1 MVDAMAGGFV
11 IAIVML
17 VALPSAVM
25 LVGLLWTVLI
35 GWSLDADAEARAADS
50 GS

>member
-1 MVDAMAGGFV
+1 MVGVMAGGV
-11 IAIVML
+11 VLAIVML

-25 LVGLLWTVLI
+25 LAGLLWTVLM
-35 GWSLDADAEARAADS
+35 GWSLGADAEARAADS

>member
-1 MVDAMAGGFV
+1 MVDPMAGGIV

-25 LVGLLWTVLI
+25 LGGLLWTVLI
-35 GWSLDADAEARAADS
+35 GWSLDTDAEARAAEP